1 MNFHVLT
8 LFPEMILEACN
19 NSILKRAMEKKLL
32 SIDAVNIR
40 DYTLDK
46 HGKVDDYTYGG
57 GAGMLMQAQPV
68 YDAWRHVAGR
78 IERDQVDSTEIIG
91 ADANAVAEA
100 NGGAKQKKK
109 PRTIYVTPQGRV
121 FTQEVA
127 KEFSK
132 EEELIFLCGHYEGID
147 ERVLDEIVTD
157 RISIGDYVLTGGELP
172 ALVMMDAISR
182 LVPGVLGSEESAQT
196 ESFENDLLEY
206 PQYSRPEVWHGK
218 AVPEVLLKGDHRK
231 IEAWRLEAAKERTK
245 TWRPDLYEKYFEK
258 EQTIKCLMKQKKEN
272 AYLIDS
278 LLTGKARLLHTM
290 GNAAIALA
298 TNGIT
303 YMICCETKEEGEALL
318 AYVPE
323 DARLLLH
330 NCAQL
335 NDLLRERY
343 GFTVGD
349 ECYQSV
355 YTQHTAMP
363 VAHKDI
369 RPYPISNIDYAVEN
383 YGGEEEREYL
393 QDRIQKGEFF
403 AAYENDE
410 IAGFCG
416 VHSSGSLGLLYVD
429 PKYRRTSIG
438 SSLASYLVNWSLERG
453 GLPYAHIRVK
463 NIASLKMQEKM
474 GLYVGKRTVFW
485 TYRKEKEEE

>member
-8 LFPEMILEACN
+8 LFPEMILEGCN
-19 NSILKRAMEKKLL
+19 NSILKRAIEKELL
-32 SIDAVNIR
+32 TVDAVNIR
-40 DYTLDK
+40 DFTLEK

-68 YDAWRHVAGR
+68 YDAWLHVTGNTDGNNINDNA
-78 IERDQVDSTEIIG
+78 
-91 ADANAVAEA
+91 AVANDVMKA
-100 NGGAKQKKK
+100 DGASEQKKK
-109 PRTIYVTPQGRV
+109 PRTIYMTPQGRV

-127 KEFSK
+127 KELAK
-132 EEELIFLCGHYEGID
+132 EEDLIILCGHYEGID

-172 ALVMMDAISR
+172 ALVMIDAISR

-218 AVPEVLLKGDHRK
+218 AVPEVLLTGDHKK
-231 IEAWRLEAAKERTK
+231 IEAWRREAAKERTK
-245 TWRPDLYEKYFEK
+245 IWRPDLYEKYAEK
-258 EQTIKCLMKQKKEN
+258 EQTIKRLMKQKKEN

-278 LLTGKARLLHTM
+278 LLKGKAKLLHTM
-290 GNAAIALA
+290 GNAAVALGI
-298 TNGIT
+298 NGIT

-318 AYVPE
+318 AYVPK
-323 DARLLLH
+323 DAKVVLH
-330 NCAQL
+330 NCAEL
-335 NDLLRERY
+335 NDLIDERY
-343 GFTVGD
+343 NLQVGD

-363 VAHKDI
+363 IAHKDI
-369 RPYPISNIDYAVEN
+369 RPYPISEIDYAVEN
-383 YGGEEEREYL
+383 YGGEQEREYL
-393 QDRIQKGEFF
+393 RDRILKGEFF

-416 VHSSGSLGLLYVD
+416 VHAGGSLGLLYVD

-474 GLYVGKRTVFW
+474 GLYVGKRTIFW